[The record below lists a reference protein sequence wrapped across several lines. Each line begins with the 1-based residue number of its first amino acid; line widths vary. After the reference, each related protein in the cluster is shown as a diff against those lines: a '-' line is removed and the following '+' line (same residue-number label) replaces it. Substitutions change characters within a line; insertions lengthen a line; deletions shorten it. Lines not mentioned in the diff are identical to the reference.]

1 MTIYLGKTIFVP
13 SQQKSK
19 TVGLIAKL
27 RHIVPT
33 RTHLD
38 TYRSLIAPCIV
49 HGYKW
54 QCMAMHQRPS
64 LIKFLFVRRS
74 ALRLIYFAQARE
86 YVTPFFL
93 KGKLLPLEFLYFHDV
108 NSSSVPVI
116 NRSNLFLKSPALS
129 LVVHV
134 R

>member
-1 MTIYLGKTIFVP
+1 MEKPYLFPQNKI
-13 SQQKSK
+13 SK

-33 RTHLD
+33 RTLLD
-38 TYRSLIAPCIV
+38 TYRSPIAPCIMY
-49 HGYKW
+49 GYTW

-64 LIKFLFVRRS
+64 LINFLFFRKS

-86 YVTPFFL
+86 HGISFFL
-93 KGKLLPLEFLYFHDV
+93 KGKLLPLEFLYFDDV
-108 NSSSVPVI
+108 NSSTVPVI
-116 NRSNLFLKSPALS
+116 NVSNFFSKSPPPS

>member
-1 MTIYLGKTIFVP
+1 MKIYLGKTIFVP

-33 RTHLD
+33 RTLLD
-38 TYRSLIAPCIV
+38 TYRSLIAPCIMY
-49 HGYKW
+49 GYTR

-64 LIKFLFVRRS
+64 LIKFLFFRKS

-86 YVTPFFL
+86 HGIPFSL

-116 NRSNLFLKSPALS
+116 NRSIFFSKSAPLS

>member
-1 MTIYLGKTIFVP
+1 MEKPDLFPHNKI
-13 SQQKSK
+13 SK
-19 TVGLIAKL
+19 TVGIIAKL

-33 RTHLD
+33 RTLLD
-38 TYRSLIAPCIV
+38 TYRSLIAPCIMY
-49 HGYKW
+49 GYTW

-64 LIKFLFVRRS
+64 LIKFLFFRKS

-86 YVTPFFL
+86 HVISFFL
-93 KGKLLPLEFLYFHDV
+93 KGKILPLEFLYFHDV
-108 NSSSVPVI
+108 NSSSVPII
-116 NRSNLFLKSPALS
+116 NRSNLFSKSPALS